1 MKNSATLVDEG
12 VVMTIKCLTGDKNYK
27 GSLITLNN
35 VRIEN
40 LPGLSFD
47 YSSNNISTFSL
58 KFNYLDFTF
67 TPGALGK
74 AAGFIGAV
82 DKLIS

>member
-47 YSSNNISTFSL
+47 YSSNSISTFSL

-74 AAGFIGAV
+74 VAGFI
-82 DKLIS
+82 